1 MKKINLLITTIV
13 LCNLL
18 VSAQTPNDSVVRRDI
33 TIEREYNPVIMDAK
47 KVNQTLPIAE
57 PNVEK
62 NKVEYSQFTSPLTLT
77 SPSAVLPQAPLTAMA
92 RDNFKNG
99 HAKLAI
105 GLPLKWDVELAYPL
119 VNKKNSKLDFDFK
132 NNGLFWDWGK
142 GNQTDTTKNTT
153 SSLQR
158 KKYIETDINLNF
170 NHYFDNANL
179 YLDLGYRN
187 KTFNRYGTTQ
197 IFDTLSFINPLDSST
212 ILGKELIKKDGNLNT
227 ILAKIGCRAMPTN
240 KLIYDANI
248 NYGLFFMPQGFSEHQ
263 FGINT
268 MFDFMLKDKDY
279 RIAFDFGMNNLLYGK
294 MKDGVA
300 NLPKYSS
307 TIHFSPRFLMTKK
320 QLLLRAGI
328 KTAFAIKR
336 EKTQVANIS
345 PDVEIEYF
353 INPKMVS
360 IYAGVGGGFE
370 LNSLREIYNQN
381 CFANEVEMLPDTY
394 TPADFYAGVKVKPIT
409 FFFIDAYV
417 HYKLIKNQYFF
428 VNQSYSLKN
437 DVTDSRFSNCFN
449 TEFYDTDLLKVG
461 LNLNYNYKE
470 KFSASIK
477 AQYNGW
483 FLKGEAKTAGE
494 KAWQRPTWELN
505 IGGDYN
511 ITPDIRFAASYYLA
525 AERYAKMADGSA
537 LKMRNIHDINLSVSY
552 SYSSWLSAYLQ
563 VNNMLGLAPKLRY
576 QNWYGYDVV
585 GSIMAGVVFSF

>member
-1 MKKINLLITTIV
+1 MRIRIPLIAALV
-13 LCNLL
+13 LCHLAIF
-18 VSAQTPNDSVVRRDI
+18 AQTENDSVVHRNI

-47 KVNQTLPIAE
+47 KVNQSLSISE

-62 NKVEYSQFTSPLTLT
+62 SKIEYSEYSAPLTLT
-77 SPSAVLPQAPLTAMA
+77 SPSAVLPQAPLTAMV
-92 RDNFKNG
+92 RDNYKNG

-105 GLPLKWDVELAYPL
+105 GLPLKWDVEFAYPL
-119 VNKKNSKLDFDFK
+119 LNKKNSKLDFDFR
-132 NNGLFWDWGK
+132 NNGLAWDWAQ
-142 GNQTDTTKNTT
+142 GNQTDTTKNST
-153 SSLQR
+153 STLSN

-170 NHYFDNANL
+170 NHYFNNANF
-179 YLDLGYRN
+179 YVDLGYRN

-197 IFDTLSFINPLDSST
+197 IFDSLSFNHLNSAT
-212 ILGKELIKKDGNLNT
+212 LGKELIKKEENLNT
-227 ILAKIGCRAMPTN
+227 VLTKIGCRSMPTN
-240 KLIYDANI
+240 NFKYDANI
-248 NYGLFFMPQGFSEHQ
+248 NYELFFMPEGYSEHQ

-268 MFDFMLKDKDY
+268 MFDFILKNKDY

-294 MKDGVA
+294 MKNGIE

-336 EKTQVANIS
+336 EHTQVANIS

-360 IYAGVGGGFE
+360 VYAGVGGDFE

-381 CFANEVEMLPDTY
+381 CFANEAEMLPDTY

-409 FFFIDAYV
+409 FFFVDAYV
-417 HYKLIKNQYFF
+417 HYKIIKNQHFF
-428 VNQSYSLKN
+428 TNQTYALEN
-437 DVTDSRFSNCFN
+437 DPSDLRFSNSFVSQ
-449 TEFYDTDLLKVG
+449 FYDTDLLKVG

-470 KFSASIK
+470 KFSATIK
-477 AQYNGW
+477 GQYNGW
-483 FLKGEAKTAGE
+483 YLKGEAKTNGE

-511 ITPDIRFAASYYLA
+511 ITPDIRVAASYYLA
-525 AERYAKMADGSA
+525 TGRYAKMPNGSA
-537 LKMRNIHDINLSVSY
+537 LKMRNIHDINLSASY

-563 VNNMLGLAPKLRY
+563 LNNVLGLAPKLRY
-576 QNWYGYDVV
+576 QNWYSYDVV
-585 GSIMAGVVFSF
+585 GSVMAGVVFSF